1 MVERKKPT
9 RKCIGC
15 NEMKEKLSLL
25 RIVKDKDGAVFID
38 PIGKKAGRGAYIC
51 KNLKCFEAAK
61 KGHRIEKAFESKI
74 PEEVYEKLKEQLIG
88 IAE

>member
-1 MVERKKPT
+1 
-9 RKCIGC
+9 
-15 NEMKEKLSLL
+15 MKEKLSLL